1 MQTLCR
7 DFLISVSTKEKVNI
21 FLSGSVSCSYQI
33 VDCIEVN
40 HEERSIVHDELNST
54 IEEADMRIIP
64 HVYNSIINGT
74 KRVVV
79 LSNDRDVVLL
89 LYFMPEF
96 LSKGVIELWVKYGTG
111 NNERFIPIHLLANS
125 IGYDMCHI
133 ILKAHIL
140 TGCDVTSKVGKVNA
154 LKANPAQ
161 YLSRFGE
168 NDSLLDGVA
177 IEAENYLVKTI
188 KVNTEIKKFDQ
199 LRYECHMSKKT
210 TLPDLPPTSHS
221 IQMHLLR
228 CHFVVRQSILL
239 LNGSFDEKAIK
250 FGWSIES

>member
-40 HEERSIVHDELNST
+40 HEERSIVHDELSSP

-64 HVYNSIINGT
+64 RVYNSIINGT

-79 LSNDRDVVLL
+79 LSIDTYVVVLL

-96 LSKGVIELWVKYGTG
+96 LSKGVIELWVKYGSD
-111 NNERFIPIHLLANS
+111 NNERFIPIHLLANR

-140 TGCDVTSKVGKVNA
+140 TGCDVTSKVGTKVNA

-168 NDSLLDGVA
+168 NDSLLDDVA
-177 IEAENYLVKTI
+177 IEAENCLVKTI
-188 KVNTEIKKFDQ
+188 QVNTEIKKFDQ
-199 LRYECHMSKKT
+199 YECHIIEVSVICPRKQ
-210 TLPDLPPTSHS
+210 LFQICH
-221 IQMHLLR
+221 QHLTPYR
-228 CHFVVRQSILL
+228 CTFSDVILSL
-239 LNGSFDEKAIK
+239 DRAFC
-250 FGWSIES
+250 